1 MEKIKKTL
9 LHGRHV
15 DYGAKMVDFGTYNMP
30 LWYPAGAKKEHLTV
44 LTHAGIFDTS
54 HMAVVTI
61 RATGKHNDAFRLLQ
75 RCFSRDLNAC
85 VGKKKAPFEPGKCIY
100 GVYLDESGNVIDDAI
115 LYRIDEKNY
124 ITVVNSGMGGKIA
137 AHLVKYAD
145 DLNVE
150 ISDLTEKTGK
160 LDIQGPLAGKTLG
173 KVLKNPEPVLE
184 NLRFFTLK
192 GHFDTASPLSDT
204 VRLVDGTSVLLS
216 RTGYTGEFG
225 FEIFMDPA
233 HLLKTWEMILEA
245 GKPFGLIPCGLAARD
260 SLRTGALLP
269 LSHQDIGS
277 WPFINN
283 PWCFALPYTTDQT
296 GFTKTFVGDQALL
309 SVENPEYTYAFAG
322 YDLRKVSVSDGA
334 VVLDAGENKIGS
346 VLTCVTDMAIGR
358 HNDRIYSIS
367 SPGKPE
373 NFVPKGLSC
382 GFVKVKSKLAPG
394 RTVYLKD
401 NRRKIKVAIVEDI
414 RPDRTALRPIRE
426 MI

>member
-1 MEKIKKTL
+1 
-9 LHGRHV
+9 
-15 DYGAKMVDFGTYNMP
+15 
-30 LWYPAGAKKEHLTV
+30 
-44 LTHAGIFDTS
+44 
-54 HMAVVTI
+54 
-61 RATGKHNDAFRLLQ
+61 
-75 RCFSRDLNAC
+75 
-85 VGKKKAPFEPGKCIY
+85 PGKCIY
-100 GVYLDESGNVIDDAI
+100 GVYLDESGHVIDDAI

-124 ITVVNSGMGGKIA
+124 ITVVNSGMGGQIA

-145 DLNVE
+145 DLKVE

-160 LDIQGPLAGKTLG
+160 LDIQGPLAGKILRN
-173 KVLKNPEPVLE
+173 VLKDPETVLE
-184 NLRFFTLK
+184 NFRFFTLK
-192 GHFDTASPLSDT
+192 GHFDTESPLSDT
-204 VRLVDGTSVLLS
+204 VRLADGTPVLLS

-225 FEIFMDPA
+225 FEVFMDPV
-233 HLLKTWEMILEA
+233 HLVKTWEMILEA

-277 WPFINN
+277 WPFIHN
-283 PWCFALPYTTDQT
+283 PWCFALPYTADQT

-322 YDLRKVSVSDGA
+322 YDLRKISVSDGA
-334 VVLDAGENKIGS
+334 VVLDTGEKKIGT

-358 HNDRIYSIS
+358 YKDRIYSIT
-367 SPGKPE
+367 SPDKPE

-382 GFVKVKSKLAPG
+382 GFVKVKSKIVPG

-414 RPDRTALRPIRE
+414 RPDRTAMRPIRE